1 MQGTRN
7 ANIIKVVYYRYTFVG
22 CKRDYMEFIREQI
35 KEKPISKRKI
45 AMRVGIAALCGLTFA
60 LVACVVLIIAVPYIM
75 PQQNSE
81 SMNSQEDTQ
90 REETTQD
97 TENNYPGLVL
107 PPDLNL
113 TISDYETLQNE
124 LYQIGNQ
131 ANKSI
136 VTVTKMEDENDWT
149 VNDYETAGAGSGV
162 IISEDSNYLY
172 ILTERKII
180 ADAAHIRAS
189 FVDGTGA
196 EATLFKYDGNT
207 GFSIL
212 TVEKR
217 LLKLDTKRAIAVAQ
231 LGSASEVSNGA
242 LVIALGSP
250 VGTSYSIL
258 TGNITSVENEVVTK
272 DRNYSV
278 YTTDIVAGKDG
289 SGVLINTKG
298 EVIGIVIQA
307 FSGSQDMST
316 LTAVALDEISGLI
329 QNLRNGKDIPYVGL
343 YLSTV
348 TDDISEDYDIPKGV
362 FIKEVVTDSPAM
374 KAGLQNGDVI
384 THINGD
390 SILTDE
396 IFSEKI
402 AQLIPGTTCEIS
414 VKRQNGNEYYE
425 VKCTVTI
432 GVLE

>member
-1 MQGTRN
+1 
-7 ANIIKVVYYRYTFVG
+7 
-22 CKRDYMEFIREQI
+22 
-35 KEKPISKRKI
+35 
-45 AMRVGIAALCGLTFA
+45 MRVGIAALCGLTFA

-124 LYQIGNQ
+124 LYQIGNRV
-131 ANKSI
+131 NKSI
-136 VTVTKMEDENDWT
+136 VTVMKLEDENDWT
-149 VNDYETAGAGSGV
+149 VNDYEIDGKGSGL
-162 IISEDSNYLY
+162 IISEDNNYLY

-180 ADAAHIRAS
+180 ADAAHIRVS

-250 VGTSYSIL
+250 LGTSYSIL

-289 SGVLINTKG
+289 SGVLINTNG

-316 LTAVALDEISGLI
+316 LTAVAFDEISGLV
-329 QNLRNGKDIPYVGL
+329 QNLRNGKDTPYVGL

>member
-1 MQGTRN
+1 
-7 ANIIKVVYYRYTFVG
+7 
-22 CKRDYMEFIREQI
+22 MEFVREKI
-35 KEKPISKRKI
+35 KEKPISKRRI
-45 AMRVGIAALCGLTFA
+45 VMRVGIAALCGLAFA
-60 LVACVVLIIAVPYIM
+60 LVACLVLVIAVPYIL
-75 PQQNSE
+75 PEQNTE
-81 SMNSQEDTQ
+81 VAGTTEDTQ
-90 REETTQD
+90 QEEMTQE
-97 TENNYPGLVL
+97 TESQNVGIMF
-107 PPDLNL
+107 PPDMNL
-113 TISDYETLQNE
+113 TISDYETLQDE
-124 LYQIGNQ
+124 LFQIGNQ

-136 VTVTKMEDENDWT
+136 VTVMKMESAEDWT
-149 VNDYETAGAGSGV
+149 VNDYEAEGNGSGLIV
-162 IISEDSNYLY
+162 SEDNNYLY
-172 ILTERKII
+172 ILTERRIV
-180 ADAAHIRAS
+180 ADAGHIRVS

-196 EATLFKYDGNT
+196 EAVLFKYDGNT
-207 GFSIL
+207 GLSIL

-217 LLKLDTKRAIAVAQ
+217 LLKLETKRAIAVAQ
-231 LGSASEVSNGA
+231 MEGKQQVNKGA

-250 VGTSYSIL
+250 LGTNYSVL

-272 DRNYSV
+272 DKNYSI
-278 YTTDIVAGKDG
+278 YTTDIVASKDG

-307 FSGSQDMST
+307 FSGSQDINT
-316 LTAVALDEISGLI
+316 LTAVTVDEISGI
-329 QNLRNGKDIPYVGL
+329 VHSLRNGKDIPYVGL

-362 FIKEVVTDSPAM
+362 YIKEVIADSPAM

-384 THINGD
+384 TQINGD

-396 IFSEKI
+396 KFSERI

>member
-1 MQGTRN
+1 
-7 ANIIKVVYYRYTFVG
+7 
-22 CKRDYMEFIREQI
+22 MEFIREKI
-35 KEKPISKRKI
+35 KEKPISKKRI
-45 AMRVGIAALCGLTFA
+45 AMRVGMAALCGLVFA
-60 LVACVVLIIAVPYIM
+60 IVACVVLVIVVPYIM
-75 PQQNSE
+75 PKQEETE
-81 SMNSQEDTQ
+81 SVSSQEESQQEEVTQ
-90 REETTQD
+90 N
-97 TENNYPGLVL
+97 TEDQNVGLIV
-107 PPDLNL
+107 PPDFNL
-113 TISDYETLQNE
+113 TISDYETLQSE

-131 ANKSI
+131 ANKSM
-136 VTVTKMEDENDWT
+136 VTVMKMENPNDWT
-149 VNDYETAGAGSGV
+149 ANAYETEGTASGV

-172 ILTERKII
+172 ILTEQKFI
-180 ADAAHIRAS
+180 ADAPHICVS

-207 GFSIL
+207 GISIL

-217 LLKLDTKRAIAVAQ
+217 LLKIDTKRAIAVAQ
-231 LGSASEVSNGA
+231 LESAIEVKNGA

-250 VGTSYSIL
+250 LETNDSIL

-278 YTTDIVAGKDG
+278 YTTDIVASKNG

-298 EVIGIVIQA
+298 EVIGMVLQS
-307 FSGSQDMST
+307 FGGSQDVGA
-316 LTAVALDEISGLI
+316 LTAVAISEINGII
-329 QNLRNGKDIPYVGL
+329 QSLRNGKDIPYVGV

-348 TDDISEDYDIPKGV
+348 TDDIAEDYDIPKGV
-362 FIKEVVTDSPAM
+362 YIKEVVTDSPAM

-390 SILTDE
+390 SILTDDL
-396 IFSEKI
+396 FSEKI

>member
-1 MQGTRN
+1 
-7 ANIIKVVYYRYTFVG
+7 
-22 CKRDYMEFIREQI
+22 MEFIREQI